1 MTKEQAENNNVH
13 QLFGIGGSNVS
24 KSFPLH
30 WRSPLFSLIEAWF
43 WLIPTQ
49 RDGCQRANIKQLSRR
64 PKCRQCLS
72 IYGNNDLRI
81 PCLYTQPRHNQRLFL
96 FFYAWAS
103 ISIPNI
109 IKAHQRRFFCSMPCG
124 KCMENERSYLN
135 ESFKPFSCKSRCNRL
150 LIWCGFTIIVWNA
163 CACKSDFS
171 LFLKNTQS

>member
-1 MTKEQAENNNVH
+1 MLWWLVYSDDRNQFWTSPLSTNDKRTSWDYNVH

-43 WLIPTQ
+43 WPIPTQ

-81 PCLYTQPRHNQRLFL
+81 PCLYTQPRHNQQLFL

-109 IKAHQRRFFCSMPCG
+109 SKLIKDVSFVPCHVASAW
-124 KCMENERSYLN
+124 KMKEFA
-135 ESFKPFSCKSRCNRL
+135 SFLPKWKFQAIQL
-150 LIWCGFTIIVWNA
+150 
-163 CACKSDFS
+163 
-171 LFLKNTQS
+171 